1 MNKKPQII
9 AFYLPQFY
17 PTPENDSWWGKGFTE
32 WTNVGKAKPL
42 FKGHNQP
49 RVPTELGYYD
59 LRLPV
64 VREQQ
69 AQMARDAGVTA
80 FCYWHYWLGDGKRL
94 LSDVFDEVLESG
106 KPNFPFCL
114 GWANHSWYA
123 KDWNPDGTIDKK
135 LLIEQT
141 YPGIEDQKK
150 HFDFLLKAF
159 KDPRYF
165 KVDGAP
171 LLYIFDSKNLPVEY
185 AQNLIR
191 WTKDAGFPN
200 LFLVAQTEP
209 DSKGERL
216 KQGYSAV
223 SYQKLDGT
231 NVRLRKVANAFK
243 CINTLKPLYIKLN
256 VWRKNLVG
264 FVFKRPPFIVDYSVV
279 SHSLIDERDFD
290 ENVIPFI
297 LPQWDHSPRSGW
309 NGKIFVN
316 CTPERFYLHV
326 VDALKAIRKKSQSRQ
341 IIFLKSWNE
350 WGEGNMMEPDL
361 TYGRGF
367 INALRKAVDEFEAD
381 KF

>member
-1 MNKKPQII
+1 MLKPQII

-17 PTPENDSWWGKGFTE
+17 PTPENNEWWGKGFTE

-59 LRLPV
+59 LRLPI

-69 AQMARDAGVTA
+69 AQMAREAGVTA
-80 FCYWHYWLGDGKRL
+80 FCYWHYWLGGGRRL
-94 LSDVFDEVLESG
+94 LSEVFDEVLQSG
-106 KPNFPFCL
+106 QPDFPFCL

-123 KDWNPDGTIDKK
+123 KDWNSDGTADRR

-141 YPGIEDQKK
+141 YPGIEDERK
-150 HFDFLLKAF
+150 HFEFLLKAF
-159 KDPRYF
+159 KDPRYL
-165 KVDGAP
+165 KIEGAP
-171 LLYIFDSKNLPVEY
+171 LLYIFDSENLPVEY
-185 AQNLIR
+185 VQNLIK
-191 WTKDAGFPN
+191 WTKESGFPN
-200 LFLVAQTEP
+200 LFLVAQSEP
-209 DSKGERL
+209 ENKVERL

-223 SYQKLDGT
+223 SYQKLNGSNAT
-231 NVRLRKVANAFK
+231 LRKMALNYKFLHV
-243 CINTLKPLYIKLN
+243 LKQPYIKLN
-256 VWRKNLVG
+256 VLYKHIHG
-264 FVFKRPPFIVDYSVV
+264 FFFRRPPFIIDYDVV
-279 SHSLIDERDFD
+279 AHSLIDERDYD

-316 CTPERFYLHV
+316 CTPDRFYSHV
-326 VDALKAIRKKSQSRQ
+326 VDALNAIKKKSKERQ

-367 INALRKAVDEFEAD
+367 IDALRRALDDFVAENK
-381 KF
+381 